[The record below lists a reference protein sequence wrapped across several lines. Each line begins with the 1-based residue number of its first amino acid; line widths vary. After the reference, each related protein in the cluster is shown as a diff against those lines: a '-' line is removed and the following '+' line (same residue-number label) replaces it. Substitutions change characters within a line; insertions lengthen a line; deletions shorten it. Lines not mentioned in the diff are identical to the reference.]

1 MDRNRPLREQAKAVI
16 FDMDGVIF
24 DSEQCVIDCWKEVA
38 ERHDITG
45 IEAVCLECIG
55 TNDALTE
62 KIVRSH
68 YGEDFP
74 YDTYRKEMSAL
85 YHERY
90 DHGKLPKKPGVREL
104 LETLQENGLPCAV
117 ASSTREAVVTAQLK
131 DAGLYPFFRTV
142 IGGDMVEHSKP
153 HPEIFLKAAEALK
166 TAPWECLV
174 IEDSL
179 MGIRAASAG
188 GMIPVM
194 VPDLVRPDQETE
206 RMVFAVK
213 DSLLDVRSL
222 LFEP

>member
-1 MDRNRPLREQAKAVI
+1 MDRNKPLREQVKAVI

-24 DSEQCVIDCWKEVA
+24 DSEQCVINCWKEVA

-62 KIVRSH
+62 KIVKSH

-104 LETLQENGLPCAV
+104 LEALQENGLPCAV
-117 ASSTREAVVTAQLK
+117 ASSTREVVVTAQLK
-131 DAGLYPFFRTV
+131 DAGLYPFFSTV

-166 TAPWECLV
+166 TAPQACLV

-179 MGIRAASAG
+179 MGIRAASEG

-194 VPDLVRPDQETE
+194 VPDLIAPDDAVRASVFSVEKSLTE
-206 RMVFAVK
+206 VIRYFK
-213 DSLLDVRSL
+213 
-222 LFEP
+222 P

>member
-1 MDRNRPLREQAKAVI
+1 MDRNKPLREQVKAVI

-24 DSEQCVIDCWKEVA
+24 DSEQCVINCWKEVA

-62 KIVRSH
+62 KIVKSH

-90 DHGKLPKKPGVREL
+90 DHGKLPKKPGVSEL
-104 LETLQENGLPCAV
+104 LEALQENGLPCAV
-117 ASSTREAVVTAQLK
+117 ASSTREVVVTAQLK
-131 DAGLYPFFRTV
+131 DAGLYPFFSTV

-166 TAPWECLV
+166 TAPQACLV

-179 MGIRAASAG
+179 MGIRAASEG

-194 VPDLVRPDQETE
+194 VPDLIAPDDTVRTSVFSVEKSLTE
-206 RMVFAVK
+206 VIRYFK
-213 DSLLDVRSL
+213 
-222 LFEP
+222 P